1 MHPTYLALGDSY
13 TIGESVPLHEGF
25 PYQLVQKLRAK
36 YPGFMAPEIVAK
48 TGWTTNELATHLIH
62 TVLQKQYDF
71 VTLLIG
77 VNNQYRNLSITE
89 FDQEFTFLLLKAL
102 QYNGHQNSRVFVLS
116 IPDWAHTPFAQKK
129 STESGLNLT
138 EISAQ
143 IDAFNEVIKKRC
155 EDMEIDFIYITD
167 LTRNCASEMIAQDG
181 LHYSAEM
188 HKIWAGLLLEKFI
201 LSF

>member
-25 PYQLVQKLRAK
+25 PYQLVQKLRSK
-36 YPGFMAPEIVAK
+36 HPGFMAPEIVAK
-48 TGWTTNELATHLIH
+48 TGWTTNELATQLIH

-129 STESGLNLT
+129 SAESGLNLI
-138 EISAQ
+138 EMSAQ

-155 EDMEIDFIYITD
+155 EDMEIDFIYITE
-167 LTRNCASEMIAQDG
+167 LTRNCGPEMMAQDG
-181 LHYSAEM
+181 LHYSAKM
-188 HKIWAGLLLEKFI
+188 HQIWAGLLVEKFT
-201 LSF
+201 L

>member
-102 QYNGHQNSRVFVLS
+102 QYNGHKNNRVFVLS

-129 STESGLNLT
+129 SAETGLNLT

-155 EDMEIDFIYITD
+155 DDMEIDFMYITD
-167 LTRNCASEMIAQDG
+167 LTRNCAPEMIAQDD
-181 LHYSAEM
+181 LHYSAKM
-188 HKIWAGLLLEKFI
+188 HQIWAGLLLEKFI
-201 LSF
+201 L

>member
-116 IPDWAHTPFAQKK
+116 IPDWAHTPFAQNKAQE
-129 STESGLNLT
+129 TGLVLA

-155 EDMEIDFIYITD
+155 EDMEIKFVYITD
-167 LTRNCASEMIAQDG
+167 LTRNCAPEMIANDG
-181 LHYSAEM
+181 LHYSANM
-188 HKIWAGLLLEKFI
+188 KQLWANLLLQKFE
-201 LSF
+201 L

>member
-1 MHPTYLALGDSY
+1 
-13 TIGESVPLHEGF
+13 
-25 PYQLVQKLRAK
+25 VQKLRAK

-129 STESGLNLT
+129 SAETGLNLT

-155 EDMEIDFIYITD
+155 EDMEIDFINITD
-167 LTRNCASEMIAQDG
+167 FTRNCAPEMIAQDG
-181 LHYSAEM
+181 LHYSAKM
-188 HKIWAGLLLEKFI
+188 HQIWAGLLLEKFI
-201 LSF
+201 L

>member
-13 TIGESVPLHEGF
+13 TIGESVPLHESF
-25 PYQLVQKLRAK
+25 PYQLVQQLRAK
-36 YPGFMAPEIVAK
+36 HPGFMAPEIVAK

-62 TVLQKQYDF
+62 TLLQKQYDF

-77 VNNQYRNLSITE
+77 VNNQYRGLSITE

-102 QYNGHQNSRVFVLS
+102 QYNGDQNSRVFVLS
-116 IPDWAHTPFAQKK
+116 IPDWAHTPFAQNKAQE
-129 STESGLNLT
+129 TGLNLA

-155 EDMEIDFIYITD
+155 EDMEIELINITD
-167 LTRNCASEMIAQDG
+167 LTRNCAPEMIAQDG
-181 LHYSAEM
+181 LHYSANM
-188 HKIWAGLLLEKFI
+188 HQLWANLLLQKFE
-201 LSF
+201 L

>member
-13 TIGESVPLHEGF
+13 TIGESVPLHESF

-48 TGWTTNELATHLIH
+48 TGWTTNELATHLVH

-102 QYNGHQNSRVFVLS
+102 QYNGHQNSRIFVLS
-116 IPDWAHTPFAQKK
+116 IPDWGHTPFAQKK
-129 STESGLNLT
+129 VAEKGLHLA
-138 EISAQ
+138 EISTQ
-143 IDAFNEVIKKRC
+143 INAFNEVIKKRC
-155 EDMEIDFIYITD
+155 KDMEIDFIYITD
-167 LTRNCASEMIAQDG
+167 LTRNCAPEMIAQDG
-181 LHYSAEM
+181 LHYSAQM
-188 HKIWAGLLLEKFI
+188 HQIWANILLEKFI
-201 LSF
+201 L

>member
-36 YPGFMAPEIVAK
+36 HPGFMAPEIVAK

-89 FDQEFTFLLLKAL
+89 FDQEFTFLLLKSL
-102 QYNGHQNSRVFVLS
+102 QYNGHQNNRVFVLS
-116 IPDWAHTPFAQKK
+116 IPDWAHTSFAQKK
-129 STESGLNLT
+129 SAESGLNLI
-138 EISAQ
+138 EMSVQ

-155 EDMEIDFIYITD
+155 EDMEIDFIYITE
-167 LTRNCASEMIAQDG
+167 LTRNCGSEMMAQDG
-181 LHYSAEM
+181 LHYSAKM
-188 HKIWAGLLLEKFI
+188 HQIWAGLLLEKFT
-201 LSF
+201 L

>member
-13 TIGESVPLHEGF
+13 TIGESVTLHESF
-25 PYQLVQKLRAK
+25 PYQLVRQLRAK
-36 YPGFMAPEIVAK
+36 HPGFNAPEIVAK

-62 TVLQKQYDF
+62 TLLQKQYDF

-77 VNNQYRNLSITE
+77 VNNQYRGLSIQE

-102 QYNGHQNSRVFVLS
+102 QYNGHQNNRVFVLS

-129 STESGLNLT
+129 STESGLNLL

-155 EDMEIDFIYITD
+155 EDMEIEFIYITD
-167 LTRNCASEMIAQDG
+167 VTRNCAPEMLAQDG
-181 LHYSAEM
+181 LHYSANM
-188 HKIWAGLLLEKFI
+188 HQIWANLLLQKFE
-201 LSF
+201 L

>member
-13 TIGESVPLHEGF
+13 TIGESVPLHESF

-48 TGWTTNELATHLIH
+48 TGWTTNELATHLVH

-77 VNNQYRNLSITE
+77 VNNQYRNLSINE

-102 QYNGHQNSRVFVLS
+102 QYNGHQNSRIFVLS
-116 IPDWAHTPFAQKK
+116 IPDWGHTPFAQKK
-129 STESGLNLT
+129 VAEKGLHLA
-138 EISAQ
+138 EISTQ

-155 EDMEIDFIYITD
+155 EDMEIDFIYITE
-167 LTRNCASEMIAQDG
+167 LTRNCAPEMIAQDG
-181 LHYSAEM
+181 LHYSAQM
-188 HKIWAGLLLEKFI
+188 HQIWVDLLLEKFI
-201 LSF
+201 L

>member
-13 TIGESVPLHEGF
+13 TIGESVPLHESF

-48 TGWTTNELATHLIH
+48 TGWTTNELATHLVH
-62 TVLQKQYDF
+62 TVLQKKYDF

-102 QYNGHQNSRVFVLS
+102 QYNGHQNSRIFVLS
-116 IPDWAHTPFAQKK
+116 IPDWGHTPFAQKK
-129 STESGLNLT
+129 LAETGLPLA
-138 EISAQ
+138 EISTQ

-155 EDMEIDFIYITD
+155 EDMEIDFLNITE
-167 LTRNCASEMIAQDG
+167 LTRDCAPEMIAQDG
-181 LHYSAEM
+181 LHYSAQM
-188 HKIWAGLLLEKFI
+188 HQIWAGLLLEKFM
-201 LSF
+201 L

>member
-25 PYQLVQKLRAK
+25 PYQLVQQLRAK
-36 YPGFMAPEIVAK
+36 HPGFMAPEIVAK

-102 QYNGHQNSRVFVLS
+102 QYNGHKNNRVFVLS
-116 IPDWAHTPFAQKK
+116 IPDWSHTPFAQKK

-143 IDAFNEVIKKRC
+143 IDAFNEVIKNRC
-155 EDMEIDFIYITD
+155 EDMEIDFMYITD
-167 LTRNCASEMIAQDG
+167 LTRNCAPEMIAQDG
-181 LHYSAEM
+181 LHYSANM
-188 HKIWAGLLLEKFI
+188 HQIWAGLLLEKFK
-201 LSF
+201 L

>member
-13 TIGESVPLHEGF
+13 TIGESVTLHESF
-25 PYQLVQKLRAK
+25 PYQLVRQLRAK
-36 YPGFMAPEIVAK
+36 HPGFNAPEIVAK

-62 TVLQKQYDF
+62 TLLQKQYDF

-102 QYNGHQNSRVFVLS
+102 QYNGHQNNRVFVLS

-129 STESGLNLT
+129 STELGLNLS

-155 EDMEIDFIYITD
+155 EDMEIEFIYITD
-167 LTRNCASEMIAQDG
+167 VTRNCAPEMLAQDG
-181 LHYSAEM
+181 LHYSANM
-188 HKIWAGLLLEKFI
+188 HQIWANLLLQKFE
-201 LSF
+201 L